1 MNKLRI
7 STKRKYLK
15 NRFWKWRIQCLNR
28 KIHYRDL
35 TSYLTKQKKK
45 MSKFKTSHLK
55 LYNWE
60 QKEKKKKKKEKE
72 WRKPKG
78 LSKGLIYTLWE
89 SQKEKK
95 EKGAESLFKTIMAP
109 NFPNLGE
116 EISSWN
122 IRNSEEDPKKWILKN
137 IIIKLSNV
145 KEKDFWKQQEKCDL
159 SHTCE
164 YP

>member
-1 MNKLRI
+1 MPKELRKMIHEQIENFNKEKI
-7 STKRKYLK
+7 FK
-15 NRFWKWRIQCLNR
+15 NIFWKWRIQYLNR
-28 KIHYRDL
+28 KIHYRDS

-45 MSKFKTSHLK
+45 ISKFKTSHLK

-60 QKEKKKKKKEKE
+60 QKEKKKKEKE

-109 NFPNLGE
+109 NFPNLGK

-122 IRNSEEDPKKWILKN
+122 TRNSEEDLK
-137 IIIKLSNV
+137 SV
-145 KEKDFWKQQEKCDL
+145 YWKI
-159 SHTCE
+159 
-164 YP
+164 